1 MTTASARFFKP
12 RRLAH
17 ANVFVSDHRRAS
29 DYYRDIF
36 GFEEV
41 YNQPDNKASFISNGN
56 TYHDFALVD
65 TGSRYAK
72 PGQQPG
78 LNHVAFEVESE
89 AALVAGYRAAV
100 AAGVVY
106 RSTEDHDVAHSLYQ
120 KDPDGNEVEIYADVV
135 QDWRAARH
143 GSFSKKKP
151 KWVPGETNEPLTEA
165 LHPVDPEIRVI
176 DGALVHGRRV
186 SHVAFVAQDFE
197 AMFDFYTTV
206 VGLDALVGGRD
217 QAFALLAGSHSL
229 GDIVLYRNHVESHM
243 PMHHI
248 GVEVASEADLDAA
261 QAGIERSGGK
271 LIAAHDHA
279 ARRVVFVH
287 DPDGLPIQ
295 LYVNRDWTPDTIR
308 TIDARL
314 APYLI

>member
-1 MTTASARFFKP
+1 MTDANARFFKP

-17 ANVFVSDHRRAS
+17 ANVFVSDHQRAS
-29 DYYRDIF
+29 DYYRDVF

-65 TGSRYAK
+65 IGSRYAK

-89 AALVAGYRAAV
+89 AALVEGYRAAV

-106 RSTEDHDVAHSLYQ
+106 RSPEDHDVAHSLYQ
-120 KDPDGNEVEIYADVV
+120 KDPDGNEVELYADVV
-135 QDWRAARH
+135 QDWRSARN

-151 KWVPGETNEPLTEA
+151 KWVPGETNVPLTDA
-165 LHPVDPEIRVI
+165 LYPVDPEIRVI

-186 SHVAFVAQDFE
+186 SHVALIAQNFD
-197 AMFDFYTTV
+197 AMVDFYTNI
-206 VGLDALVGGRD
+206 VGLNAIVGGRD
-217 QAFALLAGSHSL
+217 HAFALLAGTHSM
-229 GDIVLYRNHVESHM
+229 GDLVLYRQDVPSHM

-248 GVEVASEADLDAA
+248 GVEVSSDADLDAA
-261 QAGIERSGGK
+261 LAGIEASGGK
-271 LIAAHDHA
+271 LSAAHDHA

-287 DPDGLPIQ
+287 DLDGLPIQ
-295 LYVNRDWTPDTIR
+295 LYVNREWTLENIR
-308 TIDARL
+308 SIDADI

>member
-1 MTTASARFFKP
+1 MTSRFFAP

-17 ANVFVSDHRRAS
+17 ANVFVGDYQRAS

-65 TGSRYAK
+65 IGSRYAK

-78 LNHVAFEVESE
+78 LNHVAFEVASE
-89 AALVAGYRAAV
+89 AALVQGYRAAV
-100 AAGVVY
+100 AAGVLY

-135 QDWRAARH
+135 EDWRSARK

-151 KWVPGETNEPLTEA
+151 KWVPGETNVPVAEQLF
-165 LHPVDPEIRVI
+165 PVDPEIRVI
-176 DGALVHGRRV
+176 DAALVHGRRV
-186 SHVAFVAQDFE
+186 SHVALIAQDFG
-197 AMFDFYTTV
+197 AMFDFYTNI
-206 VGLDALVGGRD
+206 VGLNALAGGRD
-217 QAFALLAGSHSL
+217 QPFALLAGTHGM
-229 GDIVLYRNHVESHM
+229 GDIALYRNDVESHM

-248 GVEVASEADLDAA
+248 GVEVSSEADLDAA
-261 QAGIERSGGK
+261 IEGIERSGGK
-271 LIAAHDHA
+271 LIAAHEHA

-295 LYVNRDWTPDTIR
+295 LYVNRDWTVDTIR
-308 TIDARL
+308 SIDARL
-314 APYLI
+314 APFLI